1 VKGRETLVGVIADDF
16 TGASDIANTLVGG
29 GMRTVLTIGAPRA
42 GRDYG
47 APDALVAALKTRSI
61 PPADAV
67 AQSLAALDALLAR
80 GVQLVFFKYCS
91 TFDSTDAG
99 NIGPVAD
106 ALLDRLGAPYTIH
119 CPAFPATGRRLFGG
133 YLFVGDVLLSESGM
147 RDHPLNPM
155 RDPNLVRVLARQTPQ
170 SVGRVDFA
178 TVRAGRAAVA
188 AALRAAGAAG
198 LRHLII
204 DAVDDDDLR
213 ADGAAALDAGGFGRP
228 GAVTLICG
236 GSGIALGVPLALRE
250 RGALAAAG
258 DASALP
264 ATPGLAAVLAGSC
277 SLATRAQIARAR
289 ADALPVF
296 DLSERSFDEPDARV
310 AEALAWADGALGERP
325 IVVVASDTPERVR
338 QNQQRYGAADAAQR
352 VEGILTAIARGLR
365 ERGVGRIVVAGGE
378 TSGAVVEGLGV
389 DALRIGPQID
399 PGVPWTAT
407 FDDPPLALALKSGNF
422 GGEDFFSRAFAA
434 PVHA

>member
-1 VKGRETLVGVIADDF
+1 MAGRGPLVGVIADDF

-29 GMRTVLTIGAPRA
+29 GMRTVLTIGAPRPEH
-42 GRDYG
+42 GYG
-47 APDALVAALKTRSI
+47 SPDAIVVALKSRSI
-61 PPADAV
+61 AAAEAV
-67 AQSLAALDALLAR
+67 AQSLAALEALLAR
-80 GVQLVFFKYCS
+80 GVRLVFFKYCS

-106 ALLDRLGAPYTIH
+106 ALLARLGAASTVH

-155 RDPNLVRVLARQTPQ
+155 HDANLVRVLARQTPLR
-170 SVGRVDFA
+170 VGRVDFA
-178 TVRAGRAAVA
+178 VVRAGRAPVA
-188 AALRAAGAAG
+188 AALRAAAASG
-198 LRHLII
+198 ERHVIV
-204 DAVDDDDLR
+204 DAVSDDDLR
-213 ADGAAALDAGGFGRP
+213 TIGAAALDAGDFGA
-228 GAVTLICG
+228 AVPLICG
-236 GSGIALGVPLALRE
+236 GSGIALGVPQALRE
-250 RGALAAAG
+250 RGCASAGEDAA
-258 DASALP
+258 ALP
-264 ATPGLAAVLAGSC
+264 ATPGRSAVLAGSC
-277 SLATRAQIARAR
+277 SQATRAQIARAR
-289 ADALPVF
+289 ADALPSF
-296 DLSERSFDEPDARV
+296 DLSRRGLDDPDALV

-338 QNQQRYGAADAAQR
+338 ENQQRYGAAVAAER
-352 VEGILTAIARGLR
+352 VEGMLAAIARGLR
-365 ERGVGRIVVAGGE
+365 ARGVGRIVVAGGE

>member
-1 VKGRETLVGVIADDF
+1 MTARETLVGVIADDF
-16 TGASDIANTLVGG
+16 TGASDIANTLVGE
-29 GMRTVLTIGAPRA
+29 GMRTVLTIGAPQP

-47 APDALVAALKTRSI
+47 GPAALVAALKTRSI
-61 PPADAV
+61 PASDAV
-67 AQSLAALDALLAR
+67 AQSLAALDGLLAR

-106 ALLDRLGAPYTIH
+106 ALLERLGGPFTIH
-119 CPAFPATGRRLFGG
+119 CPAFPANGRRLFGG

-155 RDPNLVRVLARQTPQ
+155 RDPNLVRVLGRQTPHR
-170 SVGRVDFA
+170 VGRVDFA
-178 TVRAGRAAVA
+178 AVRAGRAAIVD
-188 AALRAAGAAG
+188 ALRAAAADGA
-198 LRHLII
+198 RHVIV
-204 DAVDDDDLR
+204 DAVDESDLR
-213 ADGAAALDAGGFGRP
+213 ADGAAALDAGGFGN
-228 GAVTLICG
+228 GGVTLICG
-236 GSGIALGVPLALRE
+236 GSGIALGVPQALRE
-250 RGALAAAG
+250 RGVLAAG
-258 DASALP
+258 DDASALP
-264 ATPGLAAVLAGSC
+264 PTPGRAAVLAGSC

-296 DLSERSFDEPDARV
+296 DLSERSFDEPQERV
-310 AEALAWADGALGERP
+310 AEALTWADGALGERP
-325 IVVVASDTPERVR
+325 IVIVASDTPERVR
-338 QNQQRYGAADAAQR
+338 RNQERYGTAGAAER
-352 VEGILTAIARGLR
+352 VEGILAAIARGLR
-365 ERGVGRIVVAGGE
+365 ARGVGRIVVAGGE

-407 FDDPPLALALKSGNF
+407 FDEPPLALALKSGNF